1 MSRALRGRRAGSG
14 DTRAHIIATARGMFA
29 EHGFDGASLRG
40 IARAAGVDPA
50 LIHHY
55 FDSKDELFAACI
67 ELPADPAQVLAGVVR
82 CPVPERGEELV
93 RTLLALWESPAQP
106 ALLALLRGAVGS
118 RTQAALMREVL
129 GRRIFAL
136 ITTGMTE
143 EDARLR
149 ASLAASQVMGMV
161 MARYV
166 LRLEP
171 LASANREEVVRL
183 VAPTVQRYLDGPL

>member
-1 MSRALRGRRAGSG
+1 MNRPLRGRRAGSG
-14 DTRAHIIATARGMFA
+14 DTRAHIVATARLLFA
-29 EHGFDGASLRG
+29 EHGFDGASLRR
-40 IARAAGVDPA
+40 IARDADVDPA

-55 FDSKDELFAACI
+55 FDNKEDLFAACI
-67 ELPADPAQVLAGVVR
+67 ELPADPARVLADVAR

-118 RTQAALMREVL
+118 RTQAALMREVIS
-129 GRRIFAL
+129 RRVLTL
-136 ITTGMTE
+136 ITTGMDE

-149 ASLAASQVMGMV
+149 ASLAASQIMGMV
-161 MARYV
+161 LARYV

-171 LASANREEVVRL
+171 LASADREDVVRL
-183 VAPTVQRYLDGPL
+183 IAPTIQHYLSGTL